1 MRILLTNED
10 GIQSPGLE
18 VLEKI
23 GSDLTEDGWVVA
35 PEIDNSGASHSLT
48 LAEPLRLRE
57 LGTRHYGVKGTPTD
71 CVRSW
76 GCVYRQSHSAMKS
89 VVIWARTVVRTK
101 CMLS

>member
-1 MRILLTNED
+1 MRILLTNDD

-23 GSDLTEDGWVVA
+23 ASDLTEDVWVVA

-48 LAEPLRLRE
+48 LAEPWLRE

-71 CVRSW
+71 CVIM
-76 GCVYRQSHSAMKS
+76 GCVYRQSRSAMKS
-89 VVIWARTVVRTK
+89 VLIWVRTVVRTK